1 MGIKSQTI
9 APTLEIDKNF
19 AQNIQK
25 SFGSTKTLESIKNK
39 WLQLGKK
46 NMIKEG
52 QRAGVLT
59 TRVHD
64 MKETSYSGAYS
75 GVCANIQQ

>member
-1 MGIKSQTI
+1 
-9 APTLEIDKNF
+9 
-19 AQNIQK
+19 
-25 SFGSTKTLESIKNK
+25 
-39 WLQLGKK
+39 
-46 NMIKEG
+46 MIKEG

>member
-1 MGIKSQTI
+1 
-9 APTLEIDKNF
+9 
-19 AQNIQK
+19 
-25 SFGSTKTLESIKNK
+25 
-39 WLQLGKK
+39 
-46 NMIKEG
+46 MIKGG

-64 MKETSYSGAYS
+64 MNETSYNGAYS